1 VQQQKLSICSGQ
13 LPLAGKSLLV
23 IEDEVLIA
31 MSVESCLLDA
41 GAAVVKIAN
50 TIASAKSALE
60 EGTPFDVAIVDLI
73 LEDGNAT
80 PLFQVLSEREIPVV
94 ITTGDQVDQGLPALS
109 KAFTILQKPYLDR
122 DLINALMKLVLPA
135 TPPIL

>member
-1 VQQQKLSICSGQ
+1 VQQQKLKICSGQ
-13 LPLAGKSLLV
+13 LPLEGKAALI
-23 IEDEVLIA
+23 IEDNALIA
-31 MSVESCLLDA
+31 MNVESCLLDA

-50 TIASAKSALE
+50 SIASAKSALE
-60 EGTPFDVAIVDLI
+60 EGIQFDVAIVDLI

-80 PLFQVLSEREIPVV
+80 PLFQILSERGIPVV

-109 KAFTILQKPYLDR
+109 KAVTILQKPYLDR
-122 DLINALMKLVLPA
+122 DLINALMKLVPPA